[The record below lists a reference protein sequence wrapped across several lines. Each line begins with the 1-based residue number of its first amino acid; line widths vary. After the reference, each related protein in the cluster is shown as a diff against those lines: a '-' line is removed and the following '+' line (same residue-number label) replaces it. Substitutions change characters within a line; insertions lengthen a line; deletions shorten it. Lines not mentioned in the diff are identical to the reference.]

1 VFDDELKEMY
11 KQTKKVSLDDFSK
24 IAVGDIQKDYL
35 NGLKEKMRNKYQQIR
50 NENSKI
56 SEVSLSIN
64 IFIQ

>member
-1 VFDDELKEMY
+1 MFDDELKEMY